1 LGPFDPRGGFV
12 DRDEAWERLRSA
24 RVGRI
29 ATVTPDDRP
38 HVVPFVFA
46 VDDSAGSEPRAYW
59 AVDRKPKRSE
69 LVQRLRNL
77 EGNPA
82 VEFVVDGYDEDW
94 GSLWWV
100 RASGNGREVSSA
112 GERSRA
118 LRWLRAKYPQYAVEP
133 PTGPVVAIDI
143 ERVSGWRASAA

>member
-1 LGPFDPRGGFV
+1 M
-12 DRDEAWERLRSA
+12 DRDEALARLRSA

-46 VDDSAGSEPRAYW
+46 VADSAGSEPRAYW

-82 VEFVVDGYDEDW
+82 VEFIVDGYDEDW

-100 RASGNGREVSSA
+100 RASGSGRVVSSA
-112 GERSRA
+112 EERSKA
-118 LRWLRAKYPQYAVEP
+118 MRWLRAKYAQYAAEP
-133 PTGPVVAIDI
+133 PKGPVVAIDI
-143 ERVSGWRASAA
+143 ERVSGWRASAARADAER

>member
-1 LGPFDPRGGFV
+1 V
-12 DRDEAWERLRSA
+12 DRDDALERIRTA

-46 VDDSAGSEPRAYW
+46 LAEAGVGPRAYW

-69 LVQRLRNL
+69 RLRRLDNL

-94 GSLWWV
+94 RWLWWV
-100 RASGNGREVSSA
+100 RASGTGRLVGSNE
-112 GERSRA
+112 ERSNA
-118 LRWLRAKYPQYAVEP
+118 LAVLRSKYPQYGSEP
-133 PTGPVVAIDI
+133 PDGPVVAIDI
-143 ERVSGWRASAA
+143 DRISGWSASDVQR

>member
-1 LGPFDPRGGFV
+1 V
-12 DRDEAWERLRSA
+12 DRDDALERLRSA

-29 ATVTPDDRP
+29 ATITPDRRP

-46 VDDSAGSEPRAYW
+46 LVEGPGAEPRAYW

-69 LVQRLRNL
+69 RLRRLDNL
-77 EGNPA
+77 EADPA

-100 RASGNGREVSSA
+100 RASGTGRVVGSDE
-112 GERSRA
+112 ERTDA
-118 LRWLRAKYPQYAVEP
+118 LSVLRSKYPQYGAEP
-133 PTGPVVAIDI
+133 PEGPVVAIDV
-143 ERVSGWRASAA
+143 ERISGWSAADA